1 MVRWRYAA
9 EAAAASELPAV
20 APRELGE
27 LSFHLEEEEGASG
40 AARAPREIKPVTI
53 LSLDYRE
60 IKKIW
65 LERHPD
71 MTFATLGDLMDV
83 KVAEGDEDLLVRTAC
98 GMDKVSAEHLRSPS
112 LPPPPPP
119 LFETLSLYH
128 APLLSPPPPPVGQ
141 GDCGRLFPGEVPAHQ
156 HL

>member
-1 MVRWRYAA
+1 MSRHLVDDRGEVDGVEQK
-9 EAAAASELPAV
+9 EAA
-20 APRELGE
+20 GQ
-27 LSFHLEEEEGASG
+27 EGASG

-119 LFETLSLYH
+119 L
-128 APLLSPPPPPVGQ
+128 
-141 GDCGRLFPGEVPAHQ
+141 PGTGA
-156 HL
+156 